1 MLFWCFF
8 AFLPFSVRPIVY
20 TTIFFSWWCLCVWL
34 HAIREGENEKLKV
47 KQIRHACMQHCVHGR
62 KIALGPRNEF
72 SSNPRFL
79 LFVIFYIFVE
89 VVHQRALFLLSKAY
103 NLFYFFIENLVI
115 HETIA
120 GQKQEQFYYVVKL
133 HMDAFKWLVS
143 IAHNAHFMQYTER
156 KKIKFYCSLFCND
169 FMEQK
174 KVD

>member
-89 VVHQRALFLLSKAY
+89 VVGAPKSSLF
-103 NLFYFFIENLVI
+103 
-115 HETIA
+115 
-120 GQKQEQFYYVVKL
+120 
-133 HMDAFKWLVS
+133 AFKS
-143 IAHNAHFMQYTER
+143 IQFILFFYWKSRSSWNYCRTVARAILLCR
-156 KKIKFYCSLFCND
+156 KITHGCI
-169 FMEQK
+169 
-174 KVD
+174 